1 MTLPLTLLASQKFAN
16 LLLANNALQQQII
29 AIAETANL
37 IVPAIAAEQ
46 IVLSSAG
53 ADIGD
58 KNVQLTYPRACL
70 YSTAV
75 KNILFEKFRSLS
87 GTVTVTTEVWA
98 SGNLVTDTDVWIHYY
113 VEAIT
118 EIYRQ
123 NVGDMSDGFY
133 FSGAYDV
140 QFQAPKAGGLGFAQ
154 SAKINCVVNVSQ
166 G

>member
-1 MTLPLTLLASQKFAN
+1 MTLPLTILASQKFAN
-16 LLLANNALQQQII
+16 LLLANNALQQQI
-29 AIAETANL
+29 TAL
-37 IVPAIAAEQ
+37 GEAAHLAVPAINTDQ
-46 IVLSSAG
+46 IVLSSAS

-58 KNVQLTYPRACL
+58 RNVQLAYPRACL
-70 YSTAV
+70 YSTAI
-75 KNILFEKFRSLS
+75 KNTLFEKFRSLS

-98 SGNLVTDTDVWIHYY
+98 SGNLVTDTDVWIHFY

-118 EIYRQ
+118 DIYRR

-154 SAKINCVVNVSQ
+154 SAKVTCVVNVSQ
-166 G
+166 S